1 MTNEYEMMK
10 EYLKN
15 AKLASFFIIPLKYD
29 SDMLDTSW
37 LEKNAVLSPFTT
49 MDITESVKKTI
60 NSKDGANLITR
71 YKISRET
78 VINELLDGKKSNIFY
93 ACRKGQPDFSE
104 NHRFTIHDM
113 EIYIFHTQVAF
124 LCVKVQYTRVSL
136 LDTISNFGYAENNTD
151 YYFTDSDGSILK
163 FDFENQLKKICSH
176 CNLDR
181 FFENERSIF
190 LEGYTYTTAV
200 VGKRFKNLETMRQ
213 ATFNLHLMVE
223 LENAVEDEAEE
234 DINYVYAVK
243 DQSQGSYRWGCCV
256 TSQTISYIVADKDMD
271 IDSEMTEQ
279 AENGLPVVLLA
290 LYQKFTCLRFKELI
304 SIADRKKS
312 KRLKLLK
319 KQLLEFQAYGTIT
332 PANISRWHNI
342 KQTYKH
348 VLETN
353 EIPQAIDDISI
364 TLNLLSERQK
374 EIETAKSDA
383 IMGLITI
390 FSIVSIPSSI
400 IGLMDVLMGGNSL
413 NIITTVIS
421 LISIVFIIILLALY
435 KDRT

>member
-1 MTNEYEMMK
+1 
-10 EYLKN
+10 
-15 AKLASFFIIPLKYD
+15 
-29 SDMLDTSW
+29 
-37 LEKNAVLSPFTT
+37 
-49 MDITESVKKTI
+49 
-60 NSKDGANLITR
+60 
-71 YKISRET
+71 
-78 VINELLDGKKSNIFY
+78 
-93 ACRKGQPDFSE
+93 
-104 NHRFTIHDM
+104 
-113 EIYIFHTQVAF
+113 
-124 LCVKVQYTRVSL
+124 
-136 LDTISNFGYAENNTD
+136 
-151 YYFTDSDGSILK
+151 
-163 FDFENQLKKICSH
+163 
-176 CNLDR
+176 
-181 FFENERSIF
+181 
-190 LEGYTYTTAV
+190 
-200 VGKRFKNLETMRQ
+200 
-213 ATFNLHLMVE
+213 
-223 LENAVEDEAEE
+223 
-234 DINYVYAVK
+234 
-243 DQSQGSYRWGCCV
+243 
-256 TSQTISYIVADKDMD
+256 
-271 IDSEMTEQ
+271 
-279 AENGLPVVLLA
+279 LLA